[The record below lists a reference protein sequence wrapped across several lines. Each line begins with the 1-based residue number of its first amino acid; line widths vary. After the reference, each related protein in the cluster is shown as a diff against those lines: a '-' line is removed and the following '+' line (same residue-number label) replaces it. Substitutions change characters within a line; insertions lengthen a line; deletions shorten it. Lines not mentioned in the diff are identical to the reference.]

1 MIGERVDLSTGF
13 LLLMLFEV
21 LLCGWI
27 IGYMSCMAVR
37 ARIKRIVDE
46 ALPPKPRVEV
56 LSLPVRG
63 DD

>member
-1 MIGERVDLSTGF
+1 M
-13 LLLMLFEV
+13 MLFEV

-46 ALPPKPRVEV
+46 ALPPEPRVEV
-56 LSLPVRG
+56 LSIPIRG